1 MKPITILLI
10 PIYLFLIA
18 LILFAALA
26 DELLRWHYPIY
37 GTRRIP
43 L

>member
-1 MKPITILLI
+1 MKHILLV
-10 PIYLFLIA
+10 PIYLLLIV
-18 LILFAALA
+18 LILFAALL
-26 DELLRWHYPIY
+26 DWMWRWQYPIY